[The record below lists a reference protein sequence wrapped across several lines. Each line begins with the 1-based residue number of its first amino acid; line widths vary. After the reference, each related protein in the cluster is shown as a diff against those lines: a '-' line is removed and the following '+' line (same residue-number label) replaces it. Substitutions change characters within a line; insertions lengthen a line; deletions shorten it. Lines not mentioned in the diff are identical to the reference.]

1 VFVVVNLTE
10 VDAYQFMNQDGMP
23 KLVIAEG
30 DLVVAPSILV
40 LG

>member
-1 VFVVVNLTE
+1 VFVVVNLTK
-10 VDAYQFMNQDGMP
+10 VDANQFVNQDGMP

-30 DLVVAPSILV
+30 DLVVTPAILV